1 MSRKELKDK
10 IVHAVL
16 KETLLELEDSSDL
29 ETLKGMF
36 KDSKELIDKM
46 YLDYVPSSEQ
56 LSNCE
61 DVYMFFKTVSV
72 LFNRYAIEIQEV
84 INLDKEA
91 NLKLVKR
98 TLQ

>member
-10 IVHAVL
+10 IVQAVL